1 MFKEKKWQ
9 FFKIFFMKKIIYF
22 FLFTFFLSI
31 VTFANEKKIQV
42 IDGDTIH
49 IGKLKYRF
57 FGIDAPEKTQICEK
71 DNVKIQ
77 CGIIAKNVL
86 KNKIADKTP
95 ECVVKD
101 KDRYQRLV
109 AECFIGIESLSK
121 FMVREGYAVA
131 YTQYSKDFIED
142 EKYAKENKLGIWS
155 MNFQIPSEYRKINK
169 RNY

>member
-1 MFKEKKWQ
+1 
-9 FFKIFFMKKIIYF
+9 MKKIIY
-22 FLFTFFLSI
+22 LFIFSFFLSTI
-31 VTFANEKKIQV
+31 LIASEKKIQV

-57 FGIDAPEKTQICEK
+57 FGIDAPEIKQICEK
-71 DNVKIQ
+71 DNTKIQ
-77 CGIIAKNVL
+77 CGVIAKSVL
-86 KNKIADKTP
+86 ENKIADKIP

-109 AECFIGIESLSK
+109 AECFIGKESLSR

-131 YTQYSKDFIED
+131 YSQYSKDFIED

-155 MNFQIPSEYRKINK
+155 MNFQIPSEYRKSLQNK
-169 RNY
+169 

>member
-1 MFKEKKWQ
+1 
-9 FFKIFFMKKIIYF
+9 MKKIIYF
-22 FLFTFFLSI
+22 LIFTFFLSI
-31 VTFANEKKIQV
+31 ISLADEKNIQV

-57 FGIDAPEKTQICEK
+57 FGIDAPETKQICEK
-71 DNVKIQ
+71 DNIKIK
-77 CGIIAKNVL
+77 CGVIAKNVL
-86 KNKIADKTP
+86 KNKIGDKIP
-95 ECVVKD
+95 ECIVKD

-109 AECFIGIESLSK
+109 AECFIGKESLSK

-155 MNFQIPSEYRKINK
+155 MTFQIPSEYRKSLRNK
-169 RNY
+169 

>member
-1 MFKEKKWQ
+1 
-9 FFKIFFMKKIIYF
+9 MKKIIYF
-22 FLFTFFLSI
+22 FIFSFFLSTI
-31 VTFANEKKIQV
+31 LIASEKEIQV

-57 FGIDAPEKTQICEK
+57 FGIDAPEIKQICEK
-71 DNVKIQ
+71 DNTNIQ
-77 CGIIAKNVL
+77 CGVIAKSVL
-86 KNKIADKTP
+86 KNKIADKIP

-109 AECFIGIESLSK
+109 AECFIGKESLSR

-155 MNFQIPSEYRKINK
+155 MNFQTPSEYRKSLRNK
-169 RNY
+169 

>member
-1 MFKEKKWQ
+1 
-9 FFKIFFMKKIIYF
+9 MKKIIYF
-22 FLFTFFLSI
+22 FIFSFFLSTI
-31 VTFANEKKIQV
+31 LIASEKIIQV

-57 FGIDAPEKTQICEK
+57 FGIDAPEIKQICEK
-71 DNVKIQ
+71 DNIKIQ
-77 CGIIAKNVL
+77 CGVIAKSVL
-86 KNKIADKTP
+86 QNKIADKIP

-109 AECFIGIESLSK
+109 AECFIGKESLSR

-131 YTQYSKDFIED
+131 YSQYSKNFIED

-155 MNFQIPSEYRKINK
+155 MNFQIPSEYRKSLRNK
-169 RNY
+169 

>member
-1 MFKEKKWQ
+1 
-9 FFKIFFMKKIIYF
+9 MKKIIYF
-22 FLFTFFLSI
+22 FIFTFFFSI
-31 VTFANEKKIQV
+31 FSYADEKKIQV

-57 FGIDAPEKTQICEK
+57 FGIDAPEIKQICEK
-71 DNVKIQ
+71 DNTKIQ
-77 CGIIAKNVL
+77 CGVIAKSVL
-86 KNKIADKTP
+86 KNKIADKIP
-95 ECVVKD
+95 ECIVKD

-109 AECFIGIESLSK
+109 AECFIGKESLSR

-155 MNFQIPSEYRKINK
+155 MNFQIPSEYRKSLLNK
-169 RNY
+169 

>member
-1 MFKEKKWQ
+1 
-9 FFKIFFMKKIIYF
+9 MKKIIYF
-22 FLFTFFLSI
+22 LIFSFFLSTI
-31 VTFANEKKIQV
+31 LIASEKKIQV

-57 FGIDAPEKTQICEK
+57 FGIDAPEIKQICEK
-71 DNVKIQ
+71 DNIKIQ
-77 CGIIAKNVL
+77 CGVIAKSVL
-86 KNKIADKTP
+86 QNKIADKIP

-109 AECFIGIESLSK
+109 AECFIGKESLSR

-155 MNFQIPSEYRKINK
+155 MNFQMPSEYRKSLRNK
-169 RNY
+169 

>member
-1 MFKEKKWQ
+1 
-9 FFKIFFMKKIIYF
+9 MKKIIYF
-22 FLFTFFLSI
+22 LIFAFFFSNNSFTD
-31 VTFANEKKIQV
+31 EKKIQV

-57 FGIDAPEKTQICEK
+57 FGIDAPETKQICEK
-71 DNVKIQ
+71 NNIKIQ

-86 KNKIADKTP
+86 KNKIGDKIP
-95 ECVVKD
+95 ECIVKD

-109 AECFIGIESLSK
+109 AECFIDKESLSR

-131 YTQYSKDFIED
+131 YTQYSKDFIDD

-155 MNFQIPSEYRKINK
+155 MNFQIPSDYRKSLRNK
-169 RNY
+169 

>member
-1 MFKEKKWQ
+1 
-9 FFKIFFMKKIIYF
+9 MKKIIYF
-22 FLFTFFLSI
+22 LIFTFFLSI
-31 VTFANEKKIQV
+31 ISLADEKNIQV

-57 FGIDAPEKTQICEK
+57 FGIDAPEAKQICEK
-71 DNVKIQ
+71 DNIKIK
-77 CGIIAKNVL
+77 CGVIAKNVL
-86 KNKIADKTP
+86 KNKIGDKIP

-109 AECFIGIESLSK
+109 AECFIGKESLSK

-155 MNFQIPSEYRKINK
+155 MTFQIPSEYRKSLRNK
-169 RNY
+169 

>member
-1 MFKEKKWQ
+1 
-9 FFKIFFMKKIIYF
+9 MKKIIYF
-22 FLFTFFLSI
+22 FIFSFFLSTI
-31 VTFANEKKIQV
+31 LIASEKEIQV

-57 FGIDAPEKTQICEK
+57 FGIDAPEIKQICEK
-71 DNVKIQ
+71 NNIKIQ
-77 CGIIAKNVL
+77 CGVIAKSVL
-86 KNKIADKTP
+86 QNKIADKIP

-109 AECFIGIESLSK
+109 AECFIGKESLSR

-131 YTQYSKDFIED
+131 YSQYSKDFIDD

-155 MNFQIPSEYRKINK
+155 MNFQMPSEYRKSLRNK
-169 RNY
+169 

>member
-1 MFKEKKWQ
+1 
-9 FFKIFFMKKIIYF
+9 MKKIIYF
-22 FLFTFFLSI
+22 SIFTFFLSI
-31 VTFANEKKIQV
+31 ISLADKKNIRV

-57 FGIDAPEKTQICEK
+57 FGIDAPEIKQICEK
-71 DNVKIQ
+71 DNIKIK
-77 CGIIAKNVL
+77 CGVIATNAL
-86 KNKIADKTP
+86 KNKIGDKIP
-95 ECVVKD
+95 ECIVKD

-109 AECFIGIESLSK
+109 AECFIEKESLSK

-155 MNFQIPSEYRKINK
+155 MSFQMPSEYRKSLRNK
-169 RNY
+169 

>member
-1 MFKEKKWQ
+1 
-9 FFKIFFMKKIIYF
+9 MKKIIYF
-22 FLFTFFLSI
+22 FIFSFFLSSI
-31 VTFANEKKIQV
+31 LIASEKEIQV

-57 FGIDAPEKTQICEK
+57 FGIDAPEIKQICEK
-71 DNVKIQ
+71 DNTKIQ
-77 CGIIAKNVL
+77 CGVIAKSVL
-86 KNKIADKTP
+86 KNKIADKIP
-95 ECVVKD
+95 ECIVKD

-109 AECFIGIESLSK
+109 AECFIGKESLSR

-155 MNFQIPSEYRKINK
+155 MNFQMPSEYRKSLQNK
-169 RNY
+169 

>member
-1 MFKEKKWQ
+1 
-9 FFKIFFMKKIIYF
+9 MKKIIF
-22 FLFTFFLSI
+22 FLIFTFFLSI
-31 VTFANEKKIQV
+31 ISLADEKNIQV

-57 FGIDAPEKTQICEK
+57 FGIDAPETKQICEK
-71 DNVKIQ
+71 DNIKIK
-77 CGIIAKNVL
+77 CGVIAKNIL
-86 KNKIADKTP
+86 KNKIGDKIP
-95 ECVVKD
+95 ECIVKD

-109 AECFIGIESLSK
+109 AECFIGKESLSK

-155 MNFQIPSEYRKINK
+155 MTFQIPSEYRKSLRNK
-169 RNY
+169 

>member
-1 MFKEKKWQ
+1 
-9 FFKIFFMKKIIYF
+9 MKKIIY
-22 FLFTFFLSI
+22 LFIFSFFLSSI
-31 VTFANEKKIQV
+31 LIASEKEIQV

-57 FGIDAPEKTQICEK
+57 FGIDAPEIKQICEK
-71 DNVKIQ
+71 DNIKIQ
-77 CGIIAKNVL
+77 CGVIAKSVL
-86 KNKIADKTP
+86 QNKIADKIP

-109 AECFIGIESLSK
+109 AECFVGKESLSR

-131 YTQYSKDFIED
+131 YSQYSKDFIND

-155 MNFQIPSEYRKINK
+155 MNFQVPSEYRKSLRNK
-169 RNY
+169 

>member
-1 MFKEKKWQ
+1 
-9 FFKIFFMKKIIYF
+9 MKKIIYF
-22 FLFTFFLSI
+22 LIFSFFLSTI
-31 VTFANEKKIQV
+31 LIASEKKIQV

-57 FGIDAPEKTQICEK
+57 FGIDAPEIKQICEK
-71 DNVKIQ
+71 DNIKIQ
-77 CGIIAKNVL
+77 CGVIAKSVL
-86 KNKIADKTP
+86 QNKIADKIP

-109 AECFIGIESLSK
+109 AECFIGKESLSR

-131 YTQYSKDFIED
+131 YSQYSKDFIDD

-155 MNFQIPSEYRKINK
+155 MNFQVPSEYRKSLRNK
-169 RNY
+169 